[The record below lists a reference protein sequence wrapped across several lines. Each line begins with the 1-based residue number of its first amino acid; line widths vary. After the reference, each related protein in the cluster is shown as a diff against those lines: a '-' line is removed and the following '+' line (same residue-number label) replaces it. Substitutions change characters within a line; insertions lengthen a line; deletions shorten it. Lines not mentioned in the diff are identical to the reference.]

1 MDGIFRIGKENA
13 AARCLPIAREFRRRG
28 LVFRACPTK
37 RPVDVSPAERPK
49 GKSGKDIQAFRC
61 NMLREREKRKPPELG
76 SLPAGCVAHGL
87 AVVTPLRRRRLASE
101 QIPCVRTIQHPV
113 EML

>member
-28 LVFRACPTK
+28 LVFRACP
-37 RPVDVSPAERPK
+37 K

-61 NMLREREKRKPPELG
+61 NMLKEREKRKPPELG
-76 SLPAGCVAHGL
+76 SLPAGCFAHGL
-87 AVVTPLRRRRLASE
+87 AVVTPLRRTRLASE
-101 QIPCVRTIQHPV
+101 QIPCVRTIQHSV